1 MPPGQVGPAAWDHPS
16 GGLGSPDSTTR
27 VLRFAGISGLSTVAY
42 LLIYLGL
49 RTGASAQVANA
60 VALVITASAATWA
73 NRRFTFAVGGRGETA
88 RQAAQGVL
96 VFAVALV
103 VSAGSLFAANLYDP
117 SPTRLV
123 EVLALVLASLA
134 ATLLRF
140 VLLMEWVLRRPTP
153 AAPSRAIWV

>member
-1 MPPGQVGPAAWDHPS
+1 VPPGQVGPAAWDHPS

-73 NRRFTFAVGGRGETA
+73 NRRFTFAV
-88 RQAAQGVL
+88 
-96 VFAVALV
+96 ALV